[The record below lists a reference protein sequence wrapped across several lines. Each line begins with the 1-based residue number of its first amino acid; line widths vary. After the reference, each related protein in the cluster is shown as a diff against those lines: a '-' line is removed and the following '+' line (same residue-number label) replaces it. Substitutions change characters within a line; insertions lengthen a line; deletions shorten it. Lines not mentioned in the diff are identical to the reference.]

1 VLRSLVRL
9 AETVRKAPPKP
20 RLRKAAVELTDT
32 ALQRIKE
39 LLENRHKVLLVF
51 FWILVVFALAVM

>member
-1 VLRSLVRL
+1 MVLRSLVRL
-9 AETVRKAPPKP
+9 AETVRKANPPKP

-39 LLENRHKVLLVF
+39 LLENRHKVRFLFL
-51 FWILVVFALAVM
+51 